1 MPQMEGRNNATFV
14 ALCRMNAALMAE
26 LRRSLPPD
34 QVISEPEDLYTY
46 SYDGTPILKTMPEGL
61 VFATTVEEVAT
72 VLKLATRYR
81 IPIVTRGSGTGLS
94 GGSIPVPGSIV
105 LCLSRMNRILELD
118 TDNLTLLVEPGVIN
132 QDAGLCAESVGLF
145 YPPDPGS
152 MKVSTIGGNVA
163 ENSGGLR
170 GLKYGVTR
178 DYVMGLE
185 VVLPTGEVFFTGNK
199 CVKDVAGYSLKDVFI
214 GSEGTLGVITKILLK
229 LIPKPAARKTLLA
242 VYDRMDEAAATVSAI
257 IAARIIPC
265 TMEFLDRT
273 TIRCIED
280 FAHVGLTTD
289 ADAILLLESDGHP
302 AAVEDEARQ
311 MESIA
316 RAKGARSVALA
327 KDADEAARLM
337 TARRMAI
344 PAMARVAPTTILEDA
359 TVPRSKLAEM
369 VRFVQRT
376 AEKYHLTVGTFGHF
390 GDGNLH
396 PTFLANERD
405 PDEIH
410 RVHEAVREIFGYAVE
425 LGGTISGEHG
435 IGLTAP
441 FKILEHEVNC
451 GHESLFGGPAAAGG
465 RCGAPGPLALGSS
478 RPLVSPLDG
487 QRGPLRAGPAPRP
500 GFEPAPFQWPAPP
513 LRHPRKAGSPAG
525 PTGGRTRP
533 VVSRAL
539 RTAAPRARY
548 PG

>member
-1 MPQMEGRNNATFV
+1 MSNS
-14 ALCRMNAALMAE
+14 LMAG

-34 QVISEPEDLYTY
+34 QLISEPEDLYTY
-46 SYDGTPILKTMPEGL
+46 SYDGTPILKTLPEGV
-61 VFATTVEEVAT
+61 VFARTVEEVAS
-72 VLKLATRYR
+72 VLKLATETRT
-81 IPIVTRGSGTGLS
+81 PIVTRGSGTGLS
-94 GGSIPVPGSIV
+94 GGSIPVPGSVV

-118 TDNLTLLVEPGVIN
+118 GDNLTLLVEPGVIN
-132 QDAGLCAESVGLF
+132 QDAGLKAEGVGLF

-152 MKVSTIGGNVA
+152 MKVSTIGGNVS

-280 FAHVGLTTD
+280 FAHVGLPTD
-289 ADAILLLESDGHP
+289 AEAILLLESDGHP

-311 MESIA
+311 MEAIA

-327 KDADEAARLM
+327 KDVDEATRLM

-359 TVPRSKLAEM
+359 TVPRSRLAEM
-369 VRFVQRT
+369 VRFVQHT
-376 AEKYHLTVGTFGHF
+376 AQKYRLTVGTFGHF

-410 RVHEAVREIFGYAVE
+410 RVHEAVREIFAYAIE

-435 IGLTAP
+435 IGLTKKSFLPGAIGELNVRILQSLKRAFDP
-441 FKILEHEVNC
+441 QGILNPGKI
-451 GHESLFGGPAAAGG
+451 F
-465 RCGAPGPLALGSS
+465 
-478 RPLVSPLDG
+478 LD
-487 QRGPLRAGPAPRP
+487 
-500 GFEPAPFQWPAPP
+500 
-513 LRHPRKAGSPAG
+513 
-525 PTGGRTRP
+525 
-533 VVSRAL
+533 
-539 RTAAPRARY
+539 
-548 PG
+548 